1 MRNYYCTVIMIVDTE
16 VEKEGEL
23 ASYTGLLL
31 SRSEVGVGTRLGGV
45 EEL

>member
-16 VEKEGEL
+16 VEKGEL